1 MAGPRH
7 RLSDPQGPER
17 IPPLTGSTPEPDLIT
32 VVIPA
37 RNEERFIGRCLESI
51 LAQDEPRLQ
60 VIVVDGD
67 SQDATVELVAEF
79 ARRDSRVELLHNPQ
93 RIIPKSLNLALSAA
107 RGRFLVRV
115 DAHAAVPPG
124 YVRTVVEHLS
134 TARWGGVGGRKQAV
148 GVTPAGDA
156 IAAAM
161 ASPFGVGN
169 STYHYGASVQTVEHI
184 PFGAYPTELAARM
197 GGWDERLA
205 VNQDF
210 EFDYRLR
217 KAGYQLLFDPR
228 LEIAWHCRQSI
239 PDFFSQYRRYG
250 RGKAVVARLHPHSLR
265 VRHLAAPALIASWV
279 SGATLL
285 PLVPT
290 LALGILAAYPVALAV
305 ATLATARRVRGRARW
320 WIAPAF
326 FAMHAGWGLGFW
338 EGVLRPPV
346 KGLKRESRRA
356 HERSSE
362 VSV

>member
-1 MAGPRH
+1 V
-7 RLSDPQGPER
+7 
-17 IPPLTGSTPEPDLIT
+17 T

-37 RNEERFIGRCLESI
+37 RNEERFIGRCLESV

-67 SQDATVELVAEF
+67 SQDGTVDVVTEI
-79 ARRDSRVELLHNPQ
+79 ARRDPRVELLHNPQ
-93 RIIPKSLNLALSAA
+93 RIIPKSLNLALRAA

-115 DAHAAVPPG
+115 DAHATVPSG
-124 YVRTVVEHLS
+124 YVRTAVEHLR
-134 TARWGGVGGRKQAV
+134 TQRWGGVGGRKQAV

-169 STYHYGASVQTVEHI
+169 STYHYGARVETVEHI
-184 PFGAYPTELAARM
+184 PFGAYPTELASRM

-217 KAGYQLLFDPR
+217 KAGYDLLFDPR

-250 RGKAVVARLHPHSLR
+250 RGKAVVARLHPRSLR
-265 VRHLAAPALIASWV
+265 ARHLAAPALIGSWV
-279 SGATLL
+279 LGVALL
-285 PLVPT
+285 PLVPW
-290 LALGILAAYPVALAV
+290 LALPILAPYPLALAA
-305 ATLATARRVRGRARW
+305 ATLATARKVRGSARW

-326 FAMHAGWGLGFW
+326 FAMHVGWGLGFW

-346 KGLKRESRRA
+346 KGLKREARGA
-356 HERSSE
+356 PERSSE